1 MLFVQGIILEKKE
14 RGDADWR
21 YVALTRELGKIEFT
35 SRGGRKGLARLSGHI
50 EPLTCA
56 DLELATTHALKL
68 IGASGVRHHHEIKH
82 TPPLFSHVSDVVHF
96 FGRLLPLEYHDQDLF
111 TLLSSYLEDMDT
123 LGQRKD
129 TNEITLR
136 EQTLF
141 HSFKFLNSCAHAL
154 GVSPQLQLTHNE
166 VQLEHMGTPELLH
179 LNTYLRNH
187 LISQF

>member
-1 MLFVQGIILEKKE
+1 MLFARGIILEKKE
-14 RGDADWR
+14 KGDADWR
-21 YVALTRELGKIEFT
+21 YVALTKELGKIEFT

-56 DLELATTHALKL
+56 DLEFATTYSLKL
-68 IGASGVRHHHEIKH
+68 IGASGIRHHHGIKH
-82 TPPLFSHVSDVVHF
+82 TPTLFSYVYDVVHF

-111 TLLSSYLEDMDT
+111 ALLSSYLENMDV

-129 TNEITLR
+129 VNGTALR

-141 HSFKFLNSCAHAL
+141 HSLKFLNSCAYTL
-154 GVSPQLQLTHNE
+154 GVSPQLQLKHNE
-166 VQLEHMGTPELLH
+166 VQLEHMGATELLR
-179 LNTYLRNH
+179 LNTYIRNH